1 MSASQAGWRAGFANR
16 AGRLAIRLPKLETL
30 KFRPFSC
37 MQRRVFLQFRIR
49 HNHALLKDM
58 QLISTERKRRNIIS
72 TLCARV
78 YDGEYLDQAYSA
90 DFVGLR
96 RFNYIGEPRQARKHV
111 LRSLITKW
119 DTLHRYLRRLAKTE
133 DPKYKF
139 NLALERWKMAPS
151 EANKTRVFEALFSK
165 RIKTLQKLVTDYF
178 SWPDEESLAKIE
190 GYRRRR
196 GFSKALITILA
207 SEWRET
213 ASGLHD
219 MASSDEAKEFYK
231 SLSDPNAITL
241 HKPQSATMETE

>member
-1 MSASQAGWRAGFANR
+1 MGLRIFNYIVRINADEESRLQIKIRL
-16 AGRLAIRLPKLETL
+16 LAILLHAKKSFFTISDKAQPCSAKGYAIDLHREKET
-30 KFRPFSC
+30 K
-37 MQRRVFLQFRIR
+37 
-49 HNHALLKDM
+49 HNFY
-58 QLISTERKRRNIIS
+58 
-72 TLCARV
+72 TLCKGLY